1 MKEIRKGNDLDE
13 LATKIALALTN
24 LCGNLCE
31 VRYEATMA
39 ATRFVRSQMKEEYN
53 VNNVLRKVKKRFICT
68 ENEDEEEGEIIEKKK
83 RIETTI
89 LNEKTSKHELTST
102 VNVPSEGIGL
112 GDFVSTM
119 FADDDDII
127 FPEFE
132 IVENANEMNGLLDD
146 D

>member
-1 MKEIRKGNDLDE
+1 MKEIRKGNDLDKF
-13 LATKIALALTN
+13 ATKIALALTN

-31 VRYEATMA
+31 VRYKATMA

-53 VNNVLRKVKKRFICT
+53 VNNVLRKVNKRFICT

-89 LNEKTSKHELTST
+89 LNEKTYKHELTST
-102 VNVPSEGIGL
+102 VNIPSEGIGL

-119 FADDDDII
+119 FVDDDDII

-132 IVENANEMNGLLDD
+132 IVENENEMNGLLDD